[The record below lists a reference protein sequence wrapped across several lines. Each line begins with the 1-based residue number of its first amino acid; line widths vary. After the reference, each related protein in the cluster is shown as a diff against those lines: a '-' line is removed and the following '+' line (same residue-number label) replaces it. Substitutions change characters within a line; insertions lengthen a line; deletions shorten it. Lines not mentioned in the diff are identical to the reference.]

1 MHAATMYLE
10 MWKRKQSVI
19 AWEWDMA
26 DFESD
31 EQTRPEFESKVKTS
45 RVNPVTK
52 KPEPYIPAW
61 TKMKKVLFT
70 NSFSILLVNA
80 LTNCWN
86 FTSGRIYKTHVFLL
100 MQLLVV
106 LMVLAAIIIY
116 RVTVLYAMSIIMG
129 YGKAK
134 MFILVTAGALQ
145 VIAIAVLNAVR
156 SIVTWL
162 KIRPNW

>member
-1 MHAATMYLE
+1 MPAATMYLE

-80 LTNCWN
+80 LTNCCT
-86 FTSGRIYKTHVFLL
+86 FH
-100 MQLLVV
+100 LVD
-106 LMVLAAIIIY
+106 
-116 RVTVLYAMSIIMG
+116 
-129 YGKAK
+129 
-134 MFILVTAGALQ
+134 
-145 VIAIAVLNAVR
+145 
-156 SIVTWL
+156 
-162 KIRPNW
+162 